1 MPLWQGV
8 HKVTHYIIADVILE
22 HKVFYGCYGL
32 LQIYFSLSGLTRH
45 KAVCVG
51 EPGVLPGPSL
61 QFRCSACHRTFSE
74 KRYLKQHMGTNKC
87 ERRSEFLENT
97 GSFSLALTESPAQ
110 PRSLSV
116 SSVNS
121 TWPDAEKVKIEI
133 FTNIFDF
140 NCIVDLLLLLLNQYL
155 LLNLPSAY

>member
-1 MPLWQGV
+1 M
-8 HKVTHYIIADVILE
+8 H
-22 HKVFYGCYGL
+22 
-32 LQIYFSLSGLTRH
+32 
-45 KAVCVG
+45 
-51 EPGVLPGPSL
+51 EPSVLPGPSL